1 MARAAALLASV
12 CVTGCASAPRPI
24 PAVPS
29 RPSRSATLDEVIEA
43 YDGYCKG
50 LRSLSASGQ
59 LDVRDLR
66 AGKSRRVGVR
76 LVTTRGGRLYLKG
89 TVAVITALEVVADG
103 ERFWFQLPSK
113 KTVWTGDVGGSP
125 RPDDDPA
132 PYYAL
137 RPSDVT
143 AALLPEPLAP
153 ASPDVALLESDRETF
168 SVTLAR
174 VEGREATA
182 RRRVWLDRESLSLVR
197 ARSYD
202 ESGDVVTEVTLSDWT
217 DGAARSIRVSRPREG
232 YEAAFAFEKVQTNV
246 EVPER
251 AFVPRT
257 PVDYKVVEVGK
268 P

>member
-1 MARAAALLASV
+1 MTRTAALLASA
-12 CVTGCASAPRPI
+12 CLAACASAPRPT
-24 PAVPS
+24 PTVPS

-59 LDVRDLR
+59 LDLRDLH

-76 LVTTRGGRLYLKG
+76 LVTRRGGRLYLKG
-89 TVAVITALEVVADG
+89 TVAVITALEVVSDG

-143 AALLPEPLAP
+143 AALLPEPLALE
-153 ASPDVALLESDRETF
+153 AGDVAVLESDPETF
-168 SVTLAR
+168 SLTVAR
-174 VEGREATA
+174 VEGRDATA
-182 RRRVWLDRESLSLVR
+182 RRRVWLDRESLRPVR

-202 ESGDVVTEVTLSDWT
+202 ERGDVVSEASLQDWAEGT
-217 DGAARSIRVSRPREG
+217 PRRVVVSRPREG
-232 YEAAFAFEKVQTNV
+232 YEAAFTLEKVDTNV

-251 AFVPRT
+251 AFVPRM
-257 PVDYKVVEVGK
+257 PAGYKVVEVGQ